1 MYDGWCM
8 LVNWC
13 WIISSDNQVKTEIIQ
28 RYKNEE
34 FTFEEAFDHMP
45 KLKIQLE
52 SRPRIYDDYEEEE
65 EEDEYV
71 DSDSED
77 DLPTHEIEASWK
89 WINLW

>member
-1 MYDGWCM
+1 
-8 LVNWC
+8 
-13 WIISSDNQVKTEIIQ
+13 
-28 RYKNEE
+28 
-34 FTFEEAFDHMP
+34 MP

-77 DLPTHEIEASWK
+77 DLPTHEIEAS
-89 WINLW
+89 

>member
-1 MYDGWCM
+1 MMDHRFRQSK
-8 LVNWC
+8 N
-13 WIISSDNQVKTEIIQ
+13 NRNNTEIQ
-28 RYKNEE
+28 NEE
-34 FTFEEAFDHMP
+34 FTYEEAVDHMP

-77 DLPTHEIEASWK
+77 DLPTHEIEAS
-89 WINLW
+89 

>member
-1 MYDGWCM
+1 
-8 LVNWC
+8 
-13 WIISSDNQVKTEIIQ
+13 
-28 RYKNEE
+28 
-34 FTFEEAFDHMP
+34 MP
-45 KLKIQLE
+45 KLTIQLE